1 MGEINQSLV
10 DTWLDDDHLMLLEC
24 WARDGIY
31 YDEIAERIGISRT
44 TLLQW
49 RKKYPEINKA
59 LNTGKD
65 IIDYKVENALLK
77 AALGYTTQ
85 EIKVTIGKQ
94 VKNGQTFMIT
104 KETITKEIAPNVTA
118 ALAWLNNRKPE
129 QWKRNR
135 DNFFD
140 ENSEDTN
147 LKVTIVRG
155 PDKNEETNQ
164 EITIEKDKKKKIK
177 DKDDWSDWDG
187 EE

>member
-44 TLLQW
+44 TLIKW
-49 RKKYPEINKA
+49 RKTYPEIEKA
-59 LNTGKD
+59 LSVGKD
-65 IIDYKVENALLK
+65 IVDYKVENALLK

-104 KETITKEIAPNVTA
+104 KETTTKEIAPNVTA
-118 ALAWLNNRKPE
+118 CLAWLNNRKPS
-129 QWKRNR
+129 QWRRNR
-135 DNFFD
+135 DNFIEED
-140 ENSEDTN
+140 SEDTN
-147 LKVTIVRG
+147 IKVTIIRG
-155 PDKNEETNQ
+155 PSKDTETNQ
-164 EITIEKDKKKKIK
+164 EITIEKENNKK

-187 EE
+187 EEE